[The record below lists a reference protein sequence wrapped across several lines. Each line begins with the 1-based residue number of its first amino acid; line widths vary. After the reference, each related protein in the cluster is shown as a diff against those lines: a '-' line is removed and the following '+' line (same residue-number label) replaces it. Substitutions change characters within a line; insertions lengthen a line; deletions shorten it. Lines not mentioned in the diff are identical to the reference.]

1 MYKKILKNPA
11 FIFFIIA
18 VLLIIQEVTLLSNQE
33 YWFTFE
39 SIDEYIRVVTHLF
52 LYLCVPSILLL
63 IIQLLRKI
71 FKNEIV
77 QKVLK
82 VVNILI
88 IICSALFV
96 LLWEYIA
103 IAVYIDKK
111 EFQEK
116 YNTSYIYT
124 DNINPAKYT
133 ML

>member
-82 VVNILI
+82 AVNILI
-88 IICSALFV
+88 IICSALLF
-96 LLWEYIA
+96 LLWGFLCIGFYFT
-103 IAVYIDKK
+103 
-111 EFQEK
+111 FQ
-116 YNTSYIYT
+116 
-124 DNINPAKYT
+124 
-133 ML
+133 

>member
-18 VLLIIQEVTLLSNQE
+18 VLDVILFVMLANKD
-33 YWFTFE
+33 YWFTPLN
-39 SIDEYIRVVTHLF
+39 INEYIRMVAGLF
-52 LYLCVPSILLL
+52 FLNLCVPSILLL

-88 IICSALFV
+88 IICSALFF
-96 LLWEYIA
+96 LLWSFLCISLDFDFTEKSSNA
-103 IAVYIDKK
+103 TIDCS
-111 EFQEK
+111 
-116 YNTSYIYT
+116 SYREL
-124 DNINPAKYT
+124 NISGIC
-133 ML
+133 

>member
-18 VLLIIQEVTLLSNQE
+18 VLLIIQEVTLLSNKD
-33 YWFTFE
+33 YWFTPLN
-39 SIDEYIRVVTHLF
+39 INEYIRVVTHLF

-82 VVNILI
+82 AVNILI
-88 IICSALFV
+88 IICSALLF
-96 LLWEYIA
+96 LLWAY
-103 IAVYIDKK
+103 
-111 EFQEK
+111 F
-116 YNTSYIYT
+116 
-124 DNINPAKYT
+124 NIGFYFSIH
-133 ML
+133 

>member
-18 VLLIIQEVTLLSNQE
+18 VLDVILFVMLANKD
-33 YWFTFE
+33 YWFTPLN
-39 SIDEYIRVVTHLF
+39 INEYIRMVAGLF
-52 LYLCVPSILLL
+52 FLKLCVPSSLLL

-88 IICSALFV
+88 IICSALFF
-96 LLWEYIA
+96 LLWNFLCIGFYFT
-103 IAVYIDKK
+103 
-111 EFQEK
+111 FQ
-116 YNTSYIYT
+116 
-124 DNINPAKYT
+124 
-133 ML
+133 

>member
-82 VVNILI
+82 AVNILI
-88 IICSALFV
+88 IICSALFF
-96 LLWEYIA
+96 LLWSFLCISLDFDFTEKSSNA
-103 IAVYIDKK
+103 IIDCS
-111 EFQEK
+111 
-116 YNTSYIYT
+116 SYREL
-124 DNINPAKYT
+124 NISGIC
-133 ML
+133 

>member
-18 VLLIIQEVTLLSNQE
+18 VLDVILIINITNQE
-33 YWFTFE
+33 YWFTPLN
-39 SIDEYIRVVTHLF
+39 INRYIRDVTIFF
-52 LYLCVPSILLL
+52 LYTCIPSVLLL

-82 VVNILI
+82 VINILI

>member
-1 MYKKILKNPA
+1 MYKKLLKNLA

-18 VLLIIQEVTLLSNQE
+18 VLLIIQNFTLLINKE
-33 YWFTFE
+33 YWFTPE
-39 SIDEYIRVVTHLF
+39 SIDECIKNETIIF

-71 FKNEIV
+71 FKNDIV

>member
-18 VLLIIQEVTLLSNQE
+18 VLLIIQNFTLLINKE
-33 YWFTFE
+33 YWFTPE
-39 SIDEYIRVVTHLF
+39 SIDECIKNETIIF

-88 IICSALFV
+88 IICSALFF
-96 LLWEYIA
+96 LLWSFLCISLDFDFTEKSSNA
-103 IAVYIDKK
+103 IIDCS
-111 EFQEK
+111 
-116 YNTSYIYT
+116 SYREL
-124 DNINPAKYT
+124 NISGIC
-133 ML
+133 

>member
-18 VLLIIQEVTLLSNQE
+18 VLNFILIESITNQE

-39 SIDEYIRVVTHLF
+39 SIDECIKNETIIF

-71 FKNEIV
+71 FKNGIV

-88 IICSALFV
+88 IICSALFF
-96 LLWEYIA
+96 LLWSFLCISLDFDFTEKSSNA
-103 IAVYIDKK
+103 IIDCS
-111 EFQEK
+111 
-116 YNTSYIYT
+116 SYREL
-124 DNINPAKYT
+124 NISGIC
-133 ML
+133 